1 MRQNNKIFR
10 AGPAIGEQLDNL
22 VPFDASNPPVS
33 LNSSLMMSQE
43 PSKSSDGG
51 LGDVVAEDDKA
62 ADPNETV
69 RDMTLL
75 ANAVIRRGGAKV
87 DDLGSQAVRDIF
99 AADPNDSKDSAFSP
113 IRMEMPTEDGAL
125 VVDTI
130 ERAIECLTTLWPVRH
145 GQAYEDALQ
154 SCIDGMKGRAS
165 PQQVRSS
172 VIAAANEAGIRIIT

>member
-1 MRQNNKIFR
+1 MRQNNKSFR

-22 VPFDASNPPVS
+22 VPFDTPNPPVS
-33 LNSSLMMSQE
+33 LNGSLMMSQE
-43 PSKSSDGG
+43 PPKASDAG
-51 LGDVVAEDDKA
+51 LGGVVVEDDKA
-62 ADPNETV
+62 ADPNETI

-75 ANAVIRRGGAKV
+75 ANAVIRRRGAKV
-87 DDLGSQAVRDIF
+87 DDLGSRAFRDSF
-99 AADPNDSKDSAFSP
+99 AADPNDSKDSAFPP
-113 IRMEMPTEDGAL
+113 IRMEMPTEDDVL

-130 ERAIECLTTLWPVRH
+130 ERAIECLTTLWPVRY

-165 PQQVRSS
+165 PQQVRVS